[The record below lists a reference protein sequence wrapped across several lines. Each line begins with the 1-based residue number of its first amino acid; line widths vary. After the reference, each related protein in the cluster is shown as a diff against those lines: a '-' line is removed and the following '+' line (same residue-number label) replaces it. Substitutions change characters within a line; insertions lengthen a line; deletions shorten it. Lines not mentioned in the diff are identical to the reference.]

1 MPNNINILEA
11 RGIISVDNFNISGDE
26 NNLSGVMIK
35 EIVMSENL
43 LTPGLQTFVRLHS
56 LIYQPQGKDFNQWKN
71 KEITFSLKGKSNAQG
86 ELEVNQKIYRLEDR
100 HFMPTNVG
108 VTEEMT
114 VHACDESTLQDAKT
128 LVSKSWKCTQPSDI
142 VKHVLDK
149 CLKVKNKQVDDATPA
164 RDYIAENIHP
174 LQVIAQQANVALDKD
189 DPSFV
194 HFMTYEDKGKH
205 YFRSLKSM
213 SDGSA
218 DFEYNQVDLEENTGL
233 QGYENALYAI
243 NFSFPCDFDYLSDL
257 LNGVDENGKDMN
269 TAYFM
274 NAVNK
279 QAQLQG
285 GDGQDDECGL
295 GGYNYKEGM
304 SNKSTAEQQ
313 NTCNLDAESH
323 LLKRQARMGLLERDK
338 IALRITVPCNLN
350 LHVGKKLRL
359 VWKNKS
365 DGSSLVYGSGTYL
378 IASMTHNIKLGGFSV
393 TTMDCVA
400 SSVGSGVV

>member
-1 MPNNINILEA
+1 MPNNINILEEQ
-11 RGIISVDNFNISGDE
+11 GIVKVEGFDIGGGSNLESVT
-26 NNLSGVMIK
+26 IK
-35 EIVMSENL
+35 EIMMSENL

-56 LIYQPQGKDFNQWKN
+56 TIYKPPGKDFNQWKN
-71 KEITFSLKGKSNAQG
+71 QDMTFSLIGPKGAGQ
-86 ELEVNQKIYRLEDR
+86 LDVNQKVYRLEDR

-114 VHACDESTLQDAKT
+114 VHACDESTLQDAQT
-128 LVSKSWKCTQPSDI
+128 LISKSWKCTQPSD
-142 VKHVLDK
+142 VVNHVLSK
-149 CLKVKNKQVDDATPA
+149 CLKVKNKQVDDAQPA

-174 LQVIAQQANVALDKD
+174 LQVIAQQANVALDGD

-213 SDGSA
+213 TKGGAEFTYMQA
-218 DFEYNQVDLEENTGL
+218 DVEEQTG
-233 QGYENALYAI
+233 YDNIMYAI

-257 LNGVDENGKDMN
+257 LNGLDENGKDKN
-269 TAYFM
+269 TGYVFNPVMKA
-274 NAVNK
+274 
-279 QAQLQG
+279 
-285 GDGQDDECGL
+285 GQILGVSGMQDECGI
-295 GGYNYKEGM
+295 GGFNYKEGL
-304 SNKSTAEQQ
+304 SNKASAQQQ
-313 NTCNLDAESH
+313 NSCNLDTETH

-350 LHVGKKLRL
+350 LHVGKILKL
-359 VWKNKS
+359 VWKNKF
-365 DGSSLVYGSGTYL
+365 SGADVFGAGEYL

-400 SSVGSGVV
+400 TSVGSGVV